1 MENEQRLVRIQKNF
15 KIMAVLTKIVE
26 IFCYVGSAITVGGI
40 ITILAKPEWTQY
52 FIKFDD
58 DASRSE
64 FEALIQAI
72 QNNVEGVVG
81 AIIGC
86 ALIIAML
93 LVIAFA
99 MHKLGGAL
107 KKFAVGHS
115 PFLEENIRTLKIVC
129 IVVTI
134 VTLLTAGIFLALLTA
149 LVLWTIFLVFQM
161 GVELQKES
169 DETL

>member
-1 MENEQRLVRIQKNF
+1 MEKEQRLVRIQKNF
-15 KIMAVLTKIVE
+15 KSMAVLTKIVE
-26 IFCYVGSAITVGGI
+26 IFCYVGSAITAGGVI
-40 ITILAKPEWTQY
+40 AILAKPEWTQY

-107 KKFAVGHS
+107 KKFSVGHS

-129 IVVTI
+129 IVITI
-134 VTLLTAGIFLALLTA
+134 VTLLTAGLFLALLTA
-149 LVLWTIFLVFQM
+149 LVLWTIYLMFQM
-161 GVELQKES
+161 GVELQQEA